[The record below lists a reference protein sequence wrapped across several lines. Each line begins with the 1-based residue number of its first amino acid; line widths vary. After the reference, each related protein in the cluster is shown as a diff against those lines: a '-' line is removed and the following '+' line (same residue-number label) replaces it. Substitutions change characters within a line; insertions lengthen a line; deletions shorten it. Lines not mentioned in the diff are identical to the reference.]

1 MSELDMILVFSIFWK
16 RNVMNRA
23 RDVIISSN
31 TFSSKSGNQSFSGS
45 RPIGLRL
52 HPQVVHMK
60 KSKTSFR
67 RLLSHSFL
75 SSGSGEAA
83 MRGWNVSIAKAKGTH
98 DWRQFWSSGR
108 RTHMGHSH
116 GHDHDHGPHEKLG
129 AYGEKILRWGLWS
142 DIFLTIGKVAAGYV
156 SGSTAIIAD
165 AAHSASDIVLSGVA
179 LWSSKASKAPPDQE
193 HPYGHGKIE
202 TMGAMG
208 ISTLLLVTGGGI
220 AWTAID
226 VLQVLIPD
234 MFNAEGAIVKAT
246 VDTVVHQEVHS
257 HGHNHEHG
265 FVGHK
270 HVFDTEHM
278 EVALFAAI
286 VGIGAKEGLYWIT
299 KAAGEKSGSALLKAT
314 AWHHRGDSVSTI
326 VALVG
331 VGGAMMGM
339 PLLDPVAALLVSGMI
354 VKAGLENGYQSMQE
368 LLDKGLPQSI
378 LAPIRKTVLQV
389 DGVEGIHQLRGRRM
403 GSTVHVDV
411 HIEVDPWLSVS
422 AAHNIGEAVRQQVR
436 THHPNVT
443 ESFIHIDP
451 ADGRPSLSVPGGM
464 VLENLAEDK
473 HPDEHT
479 HDHAHKH
486 RHHGDHGT
494 QHQHS
499 HSHGHDHKHHHNKH
513 SHGHEHEHDRDHGK
527 NTSGEVKG
535 KNERLRDLTRVGP
548 KSELLGSGGTM
559 SKDGRG
565 VFHDTIDTLRQA
577 EVERIVR
584 YVLQANFSKN

>member
-1 MSELDMILVFSIFWK
+1 MS
-16 RNVMNRA
+16 
-23 RDVIISSN
+23 
-31 TFSSKSGNQSFSGS
+31 
-45 RPIGLRL
+45 
-52 HPQVVHMK
+52 
-60 KSKTSFR
+60 
-67 RLLSHSFL
+67 
-75 SSGSGEAA
+75 
-83 MRGWNVSIAKAKGTH
+83 
-98 DWRQFWSSGR
+98 
-108 RTHMGHSH
+108 
-116 GHDHDHGPHEKLG
+116 
-129 AYGEKILRWGLWS
+129 
-142 DIFLTIGKVAAGYV
+142 
-156 SGSTAIIAD
+156 
-165 AAHSASDIVLSGVA
+165 
-179 LWSSKASKAPPDQE
+179 
-193 HPYGHGKIE
+193 HGKIE

-286 VGIGAKEGLYWIT
+286 VGIGAKEGQLILDNQSCWRKVWKCFVESHGMASPWRFCINYCCSCWCWWGYDGYAI
-299 KAAGEKSGSALLKAT
+299 AGSSSRIACIRNDCKGRPGKWLSE
-314 AWHHRGDSVSTI
+314 
-326 VALVG
+326 
-331 VGGAMMGM
+331 
-339 PLLDPVAALLVSGMI
+339 
-354 VKAGLENGYQSMQE
+354 E

-473 HPDEHT
+473 HPDEHHHDEHT

-486 RHHGDHGT
+486 RHHGDHDT
-494 QHQHS
+494 QHLHS
-499 HSHGHDHKHHHNKH
+499 HSHGHDHKHHHNNH
-513 SHGHEHEHDRDHGK
+513 SHGHEHDHDHDHGK

-584 YVLQANFSKN
+584 YVLQANFSKVVKVRAVRVIFLQAKVVAEVGISLNPNLSIRDARQHASDIETCLLQNVEDLAAVSV

>member
-1 MSELDMILVFSIFWK
+1 
-16 RNVMNRA
+16 
-23 RDVIISSN
+23 
-31 TFSSKSGNQSFSGS
+31 
-45 RPIGLRL
+45 
-52 HPQVVHMK
+52 
-60 KSKTSFR
+60 
-67 RLLSHSFL
+67 
-75 SSGSGEAA
+75 
-83 MRGWNVSIAKAKGTH
+83 
-98 DWRQFWSSGR
+98 
-108 RTHMGHSH
+108 
-116 GHDHDHGPHEKLG
+116 
-129 AYGEKILRWGLWS
+129 
-142 DIFLTIGKVAAGYV
+142 
-156 SGSTAIIAD
+156 
-165 AAHSASDIVLSGVA
+165 
-179 LWSSKASKAPPDQE
+179 
-193 HPYGHGKIE
+193 
-202 TMGAMG
+202 MGAMG

-389 DGVEGIHQLRGRRM
+389 DGVE
-403 GSTVHVDV
+403 
-411 HIEVDPWLSVS
+411 VDPWLSVS

-584 YVLQANFSKN
+584 YVLQANFSKVVKVRAVTCHFLQGKVVAEVGISLNPNLSIRDAMQHASDIETCLLQNVEDLAAVSVQLDLSSS